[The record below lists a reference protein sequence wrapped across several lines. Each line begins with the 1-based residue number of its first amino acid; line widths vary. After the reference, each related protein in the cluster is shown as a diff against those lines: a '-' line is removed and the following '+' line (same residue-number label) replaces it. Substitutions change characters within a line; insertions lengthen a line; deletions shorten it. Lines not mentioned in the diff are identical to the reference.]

1 MVLSGKVHPMAAID
15 LYQLLGRDDWIG
27 RGEKKKKAHNAKSK
41 EEKGIMYLS

>member
-1 MVLSGKVHPMAAID
+1 MAAID